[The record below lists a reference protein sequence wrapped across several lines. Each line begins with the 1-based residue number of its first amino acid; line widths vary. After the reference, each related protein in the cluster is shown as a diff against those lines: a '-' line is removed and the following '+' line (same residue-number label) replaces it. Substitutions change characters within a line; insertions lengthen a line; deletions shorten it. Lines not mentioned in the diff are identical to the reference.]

1 MDEKLSDG
9 KLVKETLDGNSEAFT
24 ALVCRY
30 QDVVYA
36 AAYSIVRNFHD
47 AKDIAQEAWINAYQ
61 KLITYDPNRHF
72 GPWIY
77 RISKRCAVDW
87 LRKRGNSVVDNLSAA
102 LNIVDPRLKPD
113 EEQEKRELY
122 DIVNRA
128 LLSLSEVN
136 RETTVLYYIN
146 GYSQM
151 DVSRILNVPLGTVKR
166 RLHDSRKLLR
176 EEVMDMVKEAFEKN
190 KLEWEFTQDVVNRV
204 SELKKNLVDYLPDKF
219 QELARMPGDKLNER
233 RNNLLRSLFE
243 ALSISPEE
251 AGIEKTVTVRATD
264 LSTEQKEYLWQT
276 IHELELMDILS
287 TIKSGSSFSTLIRDF
302 DKVEVEFG
310 RYGTYTLSDGKVLD
324 KDNNKLYVRLYRP
337 WPDGGAHSIQMGPLD
352 D

>member
-1 MDEKLSDG
+1 MDEKILDS

-61 KLITYDPNRHF
+61 KLFTYDPDRHF
-72 GPWIY
+72 GAWIY

-87 LRKRGNSVVDNLSAA
+87 LRKRENSVVDDLSAA
-102 LNIVDPRLKPD
+102 MNIADPGLQPD

-128 LLSLSEVN
+128 LLSLSEVH

-146 GYSQM
+146 GYSQI

-166 RLHDSRKLLR
+166 RLHDSRELLR
-176 EEVMDMVKEAFEKN
+176 KEVMDMVKEAFEIN
-190 KLEWEFTQDVVNRV
+190 KLEWKFTQDVVNRV

-251 AGIEKTVTVRATD
+251 AGIE
-264 LSTEQKEYLWQT
+264 
-276 IHELELMDILS
+276 
-287 TIKSGSSFSTLIRDF
+287 
-302 DKVEVEFG
+302 
-310 RYGTYTLSDGKVLD
+310 
-324 KDNNKLYVRLYRP
+324 
-337 WPDGGAHSIQMGPLD
+337 
-352 D
+352 